1 MIRGE
6 YEVYSERSH
15 LSADRQGRQTIL
27 FPKAIDDYIEEENP
41 VQFIDAFVDNLDLE
55 ELGFKH
61 AKLKSTG
68 RPPYS
73 PTDLLKLYIY
83 GYLNR
88 IRSSRCL
95 EKECKRNIE
104 LMWLL
109 KKLAPDFKTIAD
121 FRKDNK
127 EAIKKVCLS
136 ADRQAGILS
145 YFVRSLIF
153 LVENLWP

>member
-1 MIRGE
+1 MKYIQGVPTCLLTGREDRGYYSQKPLMITF
-6 YEVYSERSH
+6 
-15 LSADRQGRQTIL
+15 LPDGR
-27 FPKAIDDYIEEENP
+27 EEENP

-55 ELGFKH
+55 GLGFKH
-61 AKLKSTG
+61 AKLKSIG
-68 RPPYS
+68 RSPYN
-73 PTDLLKLYIY
+73 PADLLKLYIY

>member
-1 MIRGE
+1 MKHI
-6 YEVYSERSH
+6 
-15 LSADRQGRQTIL
+15 QGVPRRQTIL

-61 AKLKSTG
+61 TKLKSTG

-83 GYLNR
+83 GYLNH

-127 EAIKKVCLS
+127 EAIKKICLS

>member
-1 MIRGE
+1 MITF
-6 YEVYSERSH
+6 
-15 LSADRQGRQTIL
+15 LPDGRVCWQ
-27 FPKAIDDYIEEENP
+27 AGGEEENP

-55 ELGFKH
+55 GLGFKH

-68 RPPYS
+68 RPSYNPA
-73 PTDLLKLYIY
+73 DLLKLYIY

-109 KKLAPDFKTIAD
+109 KKLAPDLKPLLILEKTIN
-121 FRKDNK
+121 R
-127 EAIKKVCLS
+127 
-136 ADRQAGILS
+136 
-145 YFVRSLIF
+145 
-153 LVENLWP
+153 P